1 MCTEQSKAVNPARIG
16 LACPC
21 NNSVQV
27 ILVRR
32 LENEELRLDM
42 EQRRCGLFW
51 IREGII
57 VYSMMA

>member
-32 LENEELRLDM
+32 LKNEELRLDM

-51 IREGII
+51 I
-57 VYSMMA
+57 